1 MPCSP
6 DFLSERSAHIMICE
20 EMLRKRALPN
30 VWDSESSDWN
40 QCRSEI
46 KDLLQREVYGYF
58 PDPPEQ
64 VSAIHIPGEATDANF
79 CAGKSSIERIV
90 LQCTV
95 GGRQFSFPLCATIPR
110 GKKNLPFFV
119 HINFRDQIPDKYM
132 PTEEIIDNGFA
143 IFSFCYRD
151 VTTDDDDFD
160 NGLAG
165 VLYEGRPRGKSD
177 CGKIAMWAWAACRVM
192 DYCQTLDCLDLSRG
206 AAVGH
211 SRLGKTALLAG
222 MMDER
227 FSCAVSN
234 DSGCAGAA
242 LARGNQGEKVSDI
255 TRNFPFWFA
264 PNYLQYSGNESA
276 MPFDQHF
283 LLAGC
288 APRSVYVASAIEDEW
303 ADPNSEYLSCCA
315 ASEVYKRL
323 GLTGFVHPDRFPRC
337 GDVFH
342 EGTIGYHLRAG
353 CHYLSR
359 EDWNN
364 YFNFLRRKEQ

>member
-1 MPCSP
+1 
-6 DFLSERSAHIMICE
+6 MIYE
-20 EMLRKRALPN
+20 DLLTKRALPP
-30 VWDSESSDWN
+30 VWGKDPKDWE
-40 QCRSEI
+40 QRRSEI
-46 KDLLQREVYGYF
+46 KELLQREIYGFF
-58 PDPPEQ
+58 PDNPEN
-64 VSAIHIPGEATDANF
+64 VTFIHLPGERIDANF
-79 CAGKSSIERIV
+79 CAGKASIERIV

-95 GGRQFSFPLCATIPR
+95 GGRQFSFPFCAMIPR
-110 GKKNLPFFV
+110 GKKELPFFV
-119 HINFRDQIPDKYM
+119 HINFRNQIPDKYV

-143 IFSFCYRD
+143 VFSFCYLN
-151 VTTDDDDFD
+151 VTTDDGDFD

-165 VLYEGRPRGKSD
+165 VIYEGRPRKTSE
-177 CGKIAMWAWAACRVM
+177 CGKLALWAWAACRVM

-206 AAVGH
+206 AVVGH

-227 FSCAVSN
+227 FSCAISN

-242 LARGNQGEKVSDI
+242 LARENQGEKVADI

-264 PNYLQYSGNESA
+264 PNYLQYSGNETA

-283 LLAGC
+283 LLAAS
-288 APRSVYVASAIEDEW
+288 APRSVYVASAIEDDW

-315 ASEVYKRL
+315 AGEVYERL
-323 GLTGFVHPDRFPRC
+323 GLPGFVHPDRLPQC

-342 EGTIGYHLRAG
+342 KGTIGYHLRAG
-353 CHYLSR
+353 RHFLSR

-364 YFNFLRRKEQ
+364 YFRFLRSKE